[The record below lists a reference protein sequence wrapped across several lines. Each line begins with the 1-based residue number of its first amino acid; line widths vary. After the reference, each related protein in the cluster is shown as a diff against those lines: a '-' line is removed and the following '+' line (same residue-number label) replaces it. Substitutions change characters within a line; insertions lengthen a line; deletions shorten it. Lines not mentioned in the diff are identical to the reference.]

1 MSDISDTSLPLLK
14 QLSDLSNQ
22 HPDLTVPQL
31 AVDLSALSFVPSDLT
46 ITLVARK
53 NTLQKLQSDCQTK
66 VANLMKEMVTPE
78 YLVELKYAPSSS
90 DSLPHQQS
98 TVSVDFTEVSTFL
111 KQIRK

>member
-1 MSDISDTSLPLLK
+1 
-14 QLSDLSNQ
+14 
-22 HPDLTVPQL
+22 
-31 AVDLSALSFVPSDLT
+31 
-46 ITLVARK
+46 
-53 NTLQKLQSDCQTK
+53 
-66 VANLMKEMVTPE
+66 MKEMVTPE